1 MFKVQNKNFGKVGNL
16 SAVSNK
22 GIEVWHLFKVNI
34 RDTIK
39 SVCNLFKVSNRDV
52 RTVCAICSKLTIKMP
67 EQYVQFVQ
75 S

>member
-22 GIEVWHLFKVNI
+22 GNEVWHLFKVNI

-39 SVCNLFKVSNRDV
+39 SVCNLFKVSNEDA
-52 RTVCAICSKLTIKMP
+52 RTARAICSKLAIET
-67 EQYVQFVQ
+67 
-75 S
+75 